1 MGWSPAAG
9 GLEWSFGSPARQA
22 KRGISPLGRS
32 IAQHDGFRERVTA
45 MADASK
51 EPFAG
56 LRVVTFE
63 SRLAGPIADLI
74 TRQGGVPVEAPSLRE
89 VSLEDN
95 TEALAFAERLVA
107 GAFDVVI
114 FLTGVGTRHL
124 AQAIETRYSREQWT
138 GALAGV
144 KVVVRG
150 PKPLVPLREF
160 KIRVDVQAPEPNTW
174 HEVLAALD
182 AQLPVAGLRVAV
194 QEYGKPNPEL
204 IEGLRQR
211 GADVTR
217 VPVYRWALPEDT
229 APLRNGIAEI
239 AAGRIGAT
247 LFTSAQQVEHLLQVA
262 AEEGREA
269 ALREALTRDVIVG
282 SVGPTTSEMLRDKG
296 LPVDIEPEHPK
307 MGHLVSA
314 VATGWR
320 AALEKKQAGR

>member
-1 MGWSPAAG
+1 
-9 GLEWSFGSPARQA
+9 
-22 KRGISPLGRS
+22 
-32 IAQHDGFRERVTA
+32 
-45 MADASK
+45 MADLSK

-89 VSLEDN
+89 VSLDDN
-95 TEALAFAERLVA
+95 TAAFAFAERLMA
-107 GAFDVVI
+107 GGFDVVI

-124 AQAIETRYSREQWT
+124 AQAIETRYSRENWT
-138 GALAGV
+138 GALTGV

-160 KIRVDVQAPEPNTW
+160 KVRVDLQAPEPNTW
-174 HEVLAALD
+174 HELLAALD
-182 AQLPVAGLRVAV
+182 AELPVNGLRVAV

-204 IEGLRQR
+204 IDGLRQR
-211 GADVTR
+211 GAEVTR

-229 APLRNGIAEI
+229 SPLRRGIAEI
-239 AAGRIGAT
+239 AEGRVGAA

-262 AEEGREA
+262 AAEGRET
-269 ALREALTRDVIVG
+269 ALREAFARNVVVG
-282 SVGPTTSEMLRDKG
+282 SVGPTTSETLHEKG

-314 VATGWR
+314 VAAGWR
-320 AALEKKQAGR
+320 AALERKNARS